1 MMSGC
6 GNWAGKVRGKPV
18 VFEAIEDIQI
28 PGLFQDKKGEV
39 KRAHDRM
46 SKIMGSERGGSP

>member
-28 PGLFQDKKGEV
+28 PGLFQDKKGDV